1 MAQRRSPLRVV
12 FLVPLLALSFV
23 GVSRSA
29 DAATGPGVPYP
40 RVSISA
46 DNSSTEGETNNNS
59 VYFTVTFNQ
68 IVDGF
73 GPEDVNFSGDA
84 NPQSVETS
92 GSGAVYHVRISGMNA
107 TGYVYAQIKARA
119 VTNRFAF
126 GLPNLFPSNI
136 DSTFYYYNVCF
147 APTAA
152 TGVASTSC

>member
-1 MAQRRSPLRVV
+1 MALRRSSLRVV

-46 DNSSTEGETNNNS
+46 DNSNYEGTVNNNS

-73 GPEDVNFSGDA
+73 GPEDVNFWGDA

-107 TGYVYAQIKARA
+107 TGYVYAQIRARA

-126 GLPNLFPSNI
+126 GLPNLFPSNTA
-136 DSTFYYYNVCF
+136 STYYYYNVCSQS
-147 APTAA
+147 TAA
-152 TGVASTSC
+152 PGVASTSC